1 VMSAA
6 ITRHGGTIEKYIGDA
21 VMAIFGVPKVH
32 EDDALRAVRAAIEIR
47 EAVARLRLEVRIG
60 VNTGEVVAGT
70 GETLVTGDPVNV
82 AARFEQAAGT
92 GEILIGAA
100 TERLVRGRVRAE
112 PSEPLLLK
120 GKREP
125 VPAYRALELV
135 DDVPAFTRP
144 IAAPF
149 VGRQEELER
158 LERALAT
165 AVETR
170 TPQLATIVGPPGIG
184 KSRLARELIGRAN
197 ARILVGRCLSYG
209 EGITYWPLQEI
220 ASQIGNVRAALADV
234 DDGDLAAERFRAAIG
249 EVDTPSTPEE
259 IAWGARRLFEA
270 IAEDGPL
277 VVVFDD
283 IHWAEPTFLD
293 LIEYVTTFA
302 HVVPILVLC
311 TARADLFDQ
320 RPTWTAPRAGSTL
333 LTLEPLSEVDSQ
345 HW

>member
-1 VMSAA
+1 VETCPSCGRENPRDSRFCSACGA
-6 ITRHGGTIEKYIGDA
+6 PLEAEPATEVRKTVTIVFCDLVGSTALGERTDPEVLRELMGRYHAELRVILERHGGNVEKFVGDA
-21 VMAIFGVPKVH
+21 AMAVFGLPQVH

-149 VGRQEELER
+149 VGR
-158 LERALAT
+158 AT
-165 AVETR
+165 R
-170 TPQLATIVGPPGIG
+170 
-184 KSRLARELIGRAN
+184 
-197 ARILVGRCLSYG
+197 
-209 EGITYWPLQEI
+209 
-220 ASQIGNVRAALADV
+220 
-234 DDGDLAAERFRAAIG
+234 
-249 EVDTPSTPEE
+249 
-259 IAWGARRLFEA
+259 
-270 IAEDGPL
+270 
-277 VVVFDD
+277 
-283 IHWAEPTFLD
+283 
-293 LIEYVTTFA
+293 
-302 HVVPILVLC
+302 
-311 TARADLFDQ
+311 ARARD
-320 RPTWTAPRAGSTL
+320 RG
-333 LTLEPLSEVDSQ
+333 
-345 HW
+345 